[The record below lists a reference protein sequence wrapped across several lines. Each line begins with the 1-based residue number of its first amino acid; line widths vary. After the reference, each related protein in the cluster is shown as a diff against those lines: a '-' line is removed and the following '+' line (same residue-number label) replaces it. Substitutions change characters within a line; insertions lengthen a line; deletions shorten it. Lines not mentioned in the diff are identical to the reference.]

1 MSILEVFGQA
11 RTNEMI
17 AQPKSLAIIPHL
29 SRAGSLGDL
38 ALFTTVAMRI
48 KAAGIDQVSLAY
60 CPDEQGYHAQ
70 LVPLLKSSRIDFCP
84 LPQGI
89 FEENFSEQRKISS
102 LFSTYK
108 SLFIQNPDR
117 IAIMG
122 ASQARFI
129 PKSPWR
135 SRLDYF
141 PRDIFYGDEHIVTAY
156 SKQLIQAYHVKKPLG
171 DQVPVFTIPQ
181 NDKKQVMDWVQ
192 KEMIDLGKPYVVI
205 NPNTSSHAKNW
216 PMENYLSLT
225 KKLEKQSGFSII
237 VINAPDDFFVSQ
249 GDISLQLHLFPKS
262 PLPQTIELIQYASTY
277 VGGDT
282 GLTHIAAMTGTPFVA
297 LYPSVNLKV
306 WSPLSVGQPMK
317 IISSDQVKDISVA
330 EVFTTTQSILDQS
343 VT

>member
-1 MSILEVFGQA
+1 
-11 RTNEMI
+11 
-17 AQPKSLAIIPHL
+17 
-29 SRAGSLGDL
+29 
-38 ALFTTVAMRI
+38 
-48 KAAGIDQVSLAY
+48 
-60 CPDEQGYHAQ
+60 
-70 LVPLLKSSRIDFCP
+70 
-84 LPQGI
+84 
-89 FEENFSEQRKISS
+89 
-102 LFSTYK
+102 
-108 SLFIQNPDR
+108 
-117 IAIMG
+117 
-122 ASQARFI
+122 
-129 PKSPWR
+129 
-135 SRLDYF
+135 
-141 PRDIFYGDEHIVTAY
+141 
-156 SKQLIQAYHVKKPLG
+156 
-171 DQVPVFTIPQ
+171 
-181 NDKKQVMDWVQ
+181 MDWVQ